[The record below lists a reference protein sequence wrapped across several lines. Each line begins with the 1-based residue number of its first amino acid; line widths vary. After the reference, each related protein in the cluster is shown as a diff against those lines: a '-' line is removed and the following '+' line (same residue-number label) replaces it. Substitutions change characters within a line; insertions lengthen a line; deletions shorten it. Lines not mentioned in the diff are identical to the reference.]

1 MMIGGQIM
9 NKTITQTKITTA
21 QMTTKEIPG
30 TDFSKWYIDT
40 TIEADGTISQSK
52 HCGIARTSDLEQWN
66 SVVTP
71 DWKIK
76 VEKAYQKYAVAAAIS
91 KVKYEKMRN
100 AELHV
105 TEVIEALTIDTIDS
119 DDYLLF
125 LWNVGSHQLLD
136 FHEEFVEYPIRID
149 YMDFVSNANY
159 DLDEMMRILK
169 DSPYVINADKLKVER
184 IPYYNASRNHT
195 LHIPFH
201 VLLTREDFQK
211 YQDVRQK
218 NSFGAK
224 KFILKDVLGLTEK
237 ENWAD

>member
-1 MMIGGQIM
+1 MK
-9 NKTITQTKITTA
+9 KTITQTKVITVQIA
-21 QMTTKEIPG
+21 TKEIPG
-30 TDFSKWYIDT
+30 TEFSKWYMDT
-40 TIEADGTISQSK
+40 TIDADGNVSQSK
-52 HCGIARTSDLEQWN
+52 KCGIARTKDLEQWN

-71 DWKIK
+71 DWKVK
-76 VEKAYQKYAVAAAIS
+76 VEKAYQNYAVAAAIS

-105 TEVIEALTIDTIDS
+105 SEVVEGVTCDNIDS

-136 FHEEFVEYPIRID
+136 FHEEFVEYPILID

-159 DLDEMMRILK
+159 DLDEMMRKLK
-169 DSPYVINADKLKVER
+169 ESPYVINADKLKVER
-184 IPYYNASRNHT
+184 IPYYNASDHST

-218 NSFGAK
+218 NSFGVK